1 MRYSSGRLSASLGQ
15 QRRRK
20 WASNRGD
27 DEEWIDHLGDRAWI
41 NWAPGVLPRS
51 CKDRHDQGYDVDARR
66 ADEGSL
72 DDRFHETDHG
82 TGNLLADSLVC
93 G

>member
-1 MRYSSGRLSASLGQ
+1 MRYSSGRLSSSPRTTKT
-15 QRRRK
+15 RR

-72 DDRFHETDHG
+72 GRHRRG
-82 TGNLLADSLVC
+82 RSLF
-93 G
+93 